1 MVRRKI
7 WQNIAKHIQKCSV
20 SQSISVPV
28 LLALA
33 SNYFCWIQQT
43 TNQPTRQP
51 LPNSKRIAWKLINS
65 LCRTGCLCCF
75 CCLQLRS
82 KPVSSVS
89 AMFRSLFHDDLCLSL
104 CISCH
109 HALHGTFWHSLR
121 QTNTMKYLF
130 VYHQFLWNNIDRI
143 IIFYESITFITQYSK
158 KPSGYD

>member
-1 MVRRKI
+1 MVSIVSLRNLQVCHSVISLEWFHNDPLPTTGFILVVEI
-7 WQNIAKHIQKCSV
+7 WWAKHIQKCSV

-121 QTNTMKYLF
+121 QTNIMKYLL
-130 VYHQFLWNNIDRI
+130 QN
-143 IIFYESITFITQYSK
+143 
-158 KPSGYD
+158 GC